1 MEIAMKIFLWTLIA
15 LLALTCA
22 SKLVM
27 LATGK
32 MAPRT
37 PGMEALDV
45 LLNGALLTWAAVL
58 LGRV

>member
-1 MEIAMKIFLWTLIA
+1 MTMFLWTLIA

-27 LATGK
+27 LATGE
-32 MAPRT
+32 MVPRT
-37 PGMEALDV
+37 PGMEVLDV